1 MIYLINREYIRI
13 RGGKVY
19 KRMYKGKEVIGYAI
33 PAYDVITQAIAASEN
48 AVLNAMETEFDRA
61 LSEIWGDDE

>member
-1 MIYLINREYIRI
+1 MHFF
-13 RGGKVY
+13 
-19 KRMYKGKEVIGYAI
+19 
-33 PAYDVITQAIAASEN
+33 AYDVITQAIAASEN